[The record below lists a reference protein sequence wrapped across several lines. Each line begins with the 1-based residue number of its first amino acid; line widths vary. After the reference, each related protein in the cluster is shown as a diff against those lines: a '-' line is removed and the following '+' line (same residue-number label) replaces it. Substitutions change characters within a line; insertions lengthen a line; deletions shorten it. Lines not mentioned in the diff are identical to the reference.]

1 MGMKH
6 FKSLSEMHRENDM
19 KLPEHPLLSLIKITP
34 GMTLN
39 FTQFTCDFYM
49 IGLKNVR
56 AGHWL
61 YGRTKFDH
69 EKGSMVFWK
78 PRQIIEIKN
87 LEFEDDGFIMLFH
100 EDLLLGSI
108 LQSVINKYAF
118 FDYETDEALHLSPKE
133 EKTIQRLF
141 ESIETEYGNNE
152 DEFSQDIILS
162 NINSMLNYA
171 ERYYK
176 RQFLNRKP
184 LTGKTVSSFN
194 RFIDNYIREN
204 KFSVDGLPTVAS
216 MASSLHMSA
225 GYLSDL
231 LKMETGKTA
240 QELIHISLIHE
251 AKNRLRVSD
260 ENVSEI
266 AYSLGF
272 ENMSY
277 FSKVFKKETGISPK
291 DFKKQFSN

>member
-1 MGMKH
+1 MKH
-6 FKSLSEMHRENDM
+6 FKSLSEMNRDNNM
-19 KLPEHPLLSLIKITP
+19 PLPEHPMLSLLRIRP

-39 FTQFTCDFYM
+39 FNEFTCDFYM

-69 EKGSMVFWK
+69 DKGSMVFWK

-87 LEFEDDGFIMLFH
+87 LEFEDDGYILLFH
-100 EDLLLGSI
+100 EDFLLGST
-108 LQSVINKYAF
+108 LQLEISKYAF

-133 EKTIQRLF
+133 EKNLLKLF

-152 DEFSQDIILS
+152 DEFSKDIILA

-176 RQFLNRKP
+176 RQFINRKP
-184 LTGKTVSSFN
+184 LTGKTISAFN
-194 RFIDNYIREN
+194 KFLENYIKEG
-204 KFSVDGLPTVAS
+204 KLSIEGLPSVTSIAS
-216 MASSLHMSA
+216 ALNMSPR
-225 GYLSDL
+225 YISDL
-231 LKMETGKTA
+231 LKIETGKTA
-240 QELIHISLIHE
+240 QELIHIYLINE
-251 AKNRLRVSD
+251 AKNRLRASD
-260 ENVSEI
+260 DNVSEI

-277 FSKVFKKETGISPK
+277 FSKLFKKETGVTPK
-291 DFKKQFSN
+291 DFKKQPFN

>member
-1 MGMKH
+1 
-6 FKSLSEMHRENDM
+6 MHRENDM
-19 KLPEHPLLSLIKITP
+19 SLPEHPLLSLVKITP

-39 FTQFTCDFYM
+39 FTEFTCDFYM

-69 EKGSMVFWK
+69 DKGSMVFWK
-78 PRQIIEIKN
+78 PRQVIEVKS
-87 LEFEDDGFIMLFH
+87 LEFEDDGYIMLFH
-100 EDLLLGSI
+100 EDFLAGSLLQNG
-108 LQSVINKYAF
+108 INKYAF

-133 EKTIQRLF
+133 EKNIKRLF

-152 DEFSQDIILS
+152 DEFSKDIILS

-176 RQFLNRKP
+176 RQFLNRKM
-184 LTGKTVSSFN
+184 LTGKTVNSFN
-194 RFIDNYIREN
+194 
-204 KFSVDGLPTVAS
+204 KFLESCLQEDKLMEEGLPSVAAI
-216 MASSLHMSA
+216 ASSLNMSPR
-225 GYLSDL
+225 YLTDL
-231 LKMETGKTA
+231 LKLETGKTA
-240 QELIHISLIHE
+240 QELIHIFLINE
-251 AKNRLRVSD
+251 AKNKLRSSD
-260 ENVSEI
+260 GNVSEI

-277 FSKVFKKETGISPK
+277 FSKIFKKETGVTPK
-291 DFKKQFSN
+291 DFKKHLQN

>member
-1 MGMKH
+1 MKH
-6 FKSLSEMHRENDM
+6 FKFLSEMHRENGM
-19 KLPEHPLLSLIKITP
+19 PLPEHPMLSLLRITP

-39 FTQFTCDFYM
+39 FNEFTCDFYM

-61 YGRTKFDH
+61 YGRTNFDH
-69 EKGSMVFWK
+69 DKGSMVFWK

-87 LEFEDDGFIMLFH
+87 LEFEDDGYILLFH
-100 EDLLLGSI
+100 EDFLLGSM
-108 LQSVINKYAF
+108 LQNEINKYAF

-133 EKTIQRLF
+133 EKNLLKLF

-152 DEFSQDIILS
+152 DEFSKYIILA

-176 RQFLNRKP
+176 RQFINRKP
-184 LTGKTVSSFN
+184 LTGKTVSTF
-194 RFIDNYIREN
+194 N
-204 KFSVDGLPTVAS
+204 KFLENFIQEGKLSEEGLPSVTSVA
-216 MASSLHMSA
+216 AALHMSPR
-225 GYLSDL
+225 YLSDL

-240 QELIHISLIHE
+240 QELIHISIINE
-251 AKNRLRVSD
+251 AKNRLRSSD
-260 ENVSEI
+260 GNVSEI
-266 AYSLGF
+266 AYALGF

-277 FSKVFKKETGISPK
+277 FSKLFKKETGISPK
-291 DFKKQFSN
+291 DFKKQFLN

>member
-1 MGMKH
+1 
-6 FKSLSEMHRENDM
+6 MHRENEVAP
-19 KLPEHPLLSLIKITP
+19 PEHPMLSLLRITP

-39 FTQFTCDFYM
+39 FTEFTCDFYM

-69 EKGSMVFWK
+69 HKGSMVFWK
-78 PRQIIEIKN
+78 PRQIIEIRN
-87 LEFEDDGFIMLFH
+87 LEFEDDGYIMLFH
-100 EDLLLGSI
+100 EDFLLGSL
-108 LQSVINKYAF
+108 LQSEINKYAF

-133 EKTIQRLF
+133 EKTIARLF
-141 ESIETEYGNNE
+141 DSIETEYGNNE
-152 DEFSQDIILS
+152 DEFSKDIILA

-171 ERYYK
+171 ERFYK

-194 RFIDNYIREN
+194 RFLENYIRDN
-204 KFSVDGLPTVAS
+204 KLSGEGLPSVAS
-216 MASSLHMSA
+216 MAAALHMSSR
-225 GYLSDL
+225 YLSDL

-240 QELIHISLIHE
+240 QELIHIALINE
-251 AKNRLRVSD
+251 AKNRLKASGD
-260 ENVSEI
+260 NVSEI

-277 FSKVFKKETGISPK
+277 FSRLFKKETGVSPK
-291 DFKKQFSN
+291 FFKNSN

>member
-1 MGMKH
+1 MKH
-6 FKSLSEMHRENDM
+6 FKFLSEMHRDNNVPP
-19 KLPEHPLLSLIKITP
+19 PEHPMLSLLRIIP

-39 FTQFTCDFYM
+39 FNEFTCDFYM

-61 YGRTKFDH
+61 YGRTRFDH
-69 EKGSMVFWK
+69 DKGSMVFWK
-78 PRQIIEIKN
+78 PRQVIEIKN
-87 LEFEDDGFIMLFH
+87 LEFEDDGYILLFH
-100 EDLLLGSI
+100 EDFLLGST
-108 LQSVINKYAF
+108 LQSEINKYAF

-133 EKTIQRLF
+133 EKTMLRLF
-141 ESIETEYGNNE
+141 DSLVTEYGNNE
-152 DEFSQDIILS
+152 DEFSRDIIIA
-162 NINSMLNYA
+162 NINTMLNYA

-184 LTGKTVSSFN
+184 LVGKTVSAFN
-194 RFIDNYIREN
+194 HFLDNYLKED
-204 KFSVDGLPTVAS
+204 KLPEEGLSSVTS
-216 MASSLHMSA
+216 MASALHISPR
-225 GYLSDL
+225 YLSDL

-240 QELIHISLIHE
+240 QELIHIFLINE
-251 AKNRLRVSD
+251 AKNKLRASG

-277 FSKVFKKETGISPK
+277 FSKLFKKETGLTPK
-291 DFKKQFSN
+291 GFKKQFLN

>member
-1 MGMKH
+1 MP
-6 FKSLSEMHRENDM
+6 
-19 KLPEHPLLSLIKITP
+19 LPEHPMLSLIRITP
-34 GMTLN
+34 GLILN
-39 FTQFTCDFYM
+39 FAEFTCDFYM

-69 EKGSMVFWK
+69 DKGSMVFWK
-78 PRQIIEIKN
+78 PGQVIEINN
-87 LEFEDDGFIMLFH
+87 LQFEDDGFVMLFH
-100 EDLLLGSI
+100 QDFLLGSG
-108 LQSVINKYAF
+108 LQVGISKYAF

-133 EKTIQRLF
+133 ERTIRRLF

-152 DEFSQDIILS
+152 DEFSKDIILA

-176 RQFLNRKP
+176 RQFINRKQ
-184 LTGKTVSSFN
+184 LTGKTVTAYN
-194 RFIDNYIREN
+194 RFLEN
-204 KFSVDGLPTVAS
+204 HIKESKLSEHGLPSVKSVA
-216 MASSLHMSA
+216 ASLNMSPR
-225 GYLSDL
+225 YLSDL

-240 QELIHISLIHE
+240 LELIHIFLIQE
-251 AKNRLRVSD
+251 AKNRLRTSD
-260 ENVSEI
+260 SNVSEI

-277 FSKVFKKETGISPK
+277 FSKLFKKETGQSPK
-291 DFKKQFSN
+291 EFKKQFLS

>member
-1 MGMKH
+1 MKH
-6 FKSLSEMHRENDM
+6 FKFLSEMHRENGM
-19 KLPEHPLLSLIKITP
+19 PLPEHPMLSLLRITP

-39 FTQFTCDFYM
+39 FNEFTCDFYM

-61 YGRTKFDH
+61 YGRTNFDH
-69 EKGSMVFWK
+69 DKGSMVFWK

-87 LEFEDDGFIMLFH
+87 LEFEDDGYILLFH
-100 EDLLLGSI
+100 EDFLLGST
-108 LQSVINKYAF
+108 LQNEINKYAF

-133 EKTIQRLF
+133 EKNLLKLF

-152 DEFSQDIILS
+152 DEFSKDIILA

-176 RQFLNRKP
+176 RQFINRKP
-184 LTGKTVSSFN
+184 LTGKTVSTF
-194 RFIDNYIREN
+194 N
-204 KFSVDGLPTVAS
+204 KFLENFIQEDKLSEEGLPSVTSVA
-216 MASSLHMSA
+216 AALHMSPR
-225 GYLSDL
+225 YLSDL

-240 QELIHISLIHE
+240 QELIHISIINE
-251 AKNRLRVSD
+251 AKNRLRSSD
-260 ENVSEI
+260 DNVSEI
-266 AYSLGF
+266 AYALGF

-277 FSKVFKKETGISPK
+277 FSKLFKKETGVSPK
-291 DFKKQFSN
+291 DFKKQFLN

>member
-1 MGMKH
+1 
-6 FKSLSEMHRENDM
+6 MHRENNIP
-19 KLPEHPLLSLIKITP
+19 LPKHPLLSMVKIRS

-39 FTQFTCDFYM
+39 FAQFTCDFYM

-78 PRQIIEIKN
+78 PRQIIEVKN
-87 LEFEDDGFIMLFH
+87 LEFEDHGFIMLFH
-100 EDLLLGSI
+100 EDFLLGSRLLDGI
-108 LQSVINKYAF
+108 TKYAF

-133 EKTIQRLF
+133 EKIILKLF
-141 ESIETEYGNNE
+141 QSIEMEYGNNE
-152 DEFSQDIILS
+152 DEFSKGIILAH
-162 NINSMLNYA
+162 IYSMLNYA

-176 RQFLNRKP
+176 RQFLNRMA
-184 LTGKTVSSFN
+184 LSGKTVSSFY
-194 RFIDNYIREN
+194 RLIESHIGDDKCPLE
-204 KFSVDGLPTVAS
+204 GLPTVAF
-216 MASSLHMSA
+216 MASALHMSP

-240 QELIHISLIHE
+240 QELIHISLINA
-251 AKNRLRVSD
+251 AKGKLRASGD
-260 ENVSEI
+260 NISEI
-266 AYSLGF
+266 ARSLGF

-277 FSKVFKKETGISPK
+277 FSKVFKKETGVSPK
-291 DFKKQFSN
+291 DFKKQFLN